1 MPNDADNNQ
10 TIGGTVH
17 AAVDSYLTTMD
28 DQEVTDLYEMVLA
41 EVEASL
47 LAGVMQH
54 TGNNQSRTATLLG
67 LSRGTLR
74 TKLRKYRLL

>member
-1 MPNDADNNQ
+1 
-10 TIGGTVH
+10 
-17 AAVDSYLTTMD
+17 MD

-54 TGNNQSRTATLLG
+54 TGNNQSKTATLLG